1 MARPGSAWI
10 IEERFGEPQQG
21 FHPVVMRVTRH
32 DGAVN
37 AILGFQDEDLAIK
50 VAKRYYP
57 GKDLVLLER
66 DLADVHEAIA
76 HFQKHGNDVVYLSAE
91 TVFHA
96 PEKKRTIESWE

>member
-10 IEERFGEPQQG
+10 IEERFGEPQEG
-21 FHPVVMRVTRH
+21 FHPVVMRITRPE
-32 DGAVN
+32 GPVN

-50 VAKRYYP
+50 VSKRYYP

-66 DLADVHEAIA
+66 EIADIESAVS

-91 TVFHA
+91 SVFHS
-96 PEKKRTIESWE
+96 PEKKRQIESWE

>member
-10 IEERFGEPQQG
+10 IEERFGEPQEG
-21 FHPVVMRVTRH
+21 FHPIVMRVTRPE
-32 DGAVN
+32 GPVN

-50 VAKRYYP
+50 VSKRYYP

-66 DLADVHEAIA
+66 ELEDIQNAVA

-91 TVFHA
+91 SVFHS
-96 PEKKRTIESWE
+96 PEKIRKIESWE